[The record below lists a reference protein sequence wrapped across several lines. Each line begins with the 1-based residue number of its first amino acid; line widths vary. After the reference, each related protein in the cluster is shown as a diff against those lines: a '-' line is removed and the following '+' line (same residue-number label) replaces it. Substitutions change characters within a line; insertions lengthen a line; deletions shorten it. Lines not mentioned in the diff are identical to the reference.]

1 MIRLSN
7 AVLQACCLLVFTAVG
22 LAEQSN
28 PIERAVAATFRITN
42 GRTSA
47 TAFLVAL
54 EPAEEDE
61 GTSTTV
67 LVTAAHCLE
76 QMPEAATTLVL
87 RERNDDATYA
97 RKETSIALREGDK
110 PLWVRHPDLDIAA
123 LLVELPEETA
133 ARPVCFGQV
142 ADASWALEGKLHVG
156 SDVFIPGYPATL
168 EGNEAG
174 WPVLRR
180 GTVATHPLAPVQSA
194 QRMFVNAPTFGGDS
208 GAPVVLIDDNRAV
221 VVGIVTGMQRQ
232 TSRSRTPFEE
242 RVSHMPLALAITLQ
256 APFIRETIE
265 LLGKEEPKEEDKE
278 EPKEEDKEEVK
289 EEPKEEGKEEDES
302 PAERNDGDD
311 RMENEG

>member
-1 MIRLSN
+1 MIRVPS
-7 AVLQACCLLVFTAVG
+7 AVLQACCLLVFAAVG

-28 PIERAVAATFRITN
+28 PIEHAVAATFRITN

-54 EPAEEDE
+54 EPAEGDE

-123 LLVELPEETA
+123 LRVELPAETA

-180 GTVATHPLAPVQSA
+180 GTVATHPLAPIQSA

-208 GAPVVLIDDNRAV
+208 GAPVVLVDDHRAV

-242 RVSHMPLALAITLQ
+242 RVAHIPLALAITVQ

-265 LLGKEEPKEEDKE
+265 LLDKE
-278 EPKEEDKEEVK
+278 EPKEEDIEEVK
-289 EEPKEEGKEEDES
+289 EEDKEEDIEEPNEEDQDEDES
-302 PAERNDGDD
+302 PAEPNDGGD
-311 RMENEG
+311 RMENED